1 MTLVAYGLFPYVHD
15 NDHAGR
21 CHISPSVAWWLTKF
35 NRHATKVSVRFNRLI
50 GDITIN
56 LRFLR
61 RHFSTFG
68 PLRTLLLHDSCEKMH
83 QEKNERERKTTRED
97 AEALSYDLQK
107 MLNMNI
113 SINTTLIDIS
123 NRI

>member
-1 MTLVAYGLFPYVHD
+1 M
-15 NDHAGR
+15 
-21 CHISPSVAWWLTKF
+21 K
-35 NRHATKVSVRFNRLI
+35 
-50 GDITIN
+50 
-56 LRFLR
+56 
-61 RHFSTFG
+61 
-68 PLRTLLLHDSCEKMH
+68 
-83 QEKNERERKTTRED
+83 EREEDDQGTD

>member
-1 MTLVAYGLFPYVHD
+1 M
-15 NDHAGR
+15 
-21 CHISPSVAWWLTKF
+21 
-35 NRHATKVSVRFNRLI
+35 
-50 GDITIN
+50 
-56 LRFLR
+56 
-61 RHFSTFG
+61 
-68 PLRTLLLHDSCEKMH
+68 
-83 QEKNERERKTTRED
+83 KNERMKSREEDDRD